1 MAMTGNH
8 SPRHSSDN
16 HQSRRATRL
25 PASSPWNQVVC
36 GESEPVAAVPSSSTE
51 DFPSAAAPVEDFSS
65 SATESSDNGGAAKR
79 PVWNKPSPNGAAAA
93 AASEVRPE
101 MDANSWPLP
110 SESTRA
116 ATKSE
121 SLKGLLDGSSVPQ
134 SQGLGSMSSSSPSQR
149 EVSDNAS
156 TNSVVPAR
164 QKSTKHHSSNASS
177 NGGHMQHSASQVSI
191 AATGSRN
198 SSPKDHTQR
207 SGFASHDHPQQ
218 RNSFRNRNG
227 GQHQRGDG
235 SHHHNYG
242 NRHDQDWNNNRTFGS
257 RDTHVPPRVVPRFI
271 RPPPPPNSAQFF
283 HPSPMR
289 PFGSPIGFHELAP
302 QLVFVAAPPPP
313 PDSLRGVPFVP
324 PMPHHS
330 LFFTGPDP
338 QLHNKIVNQVD
349 YYFRELTVD
358 IPQLVYCSNE
368 NLVKDTFLR
377 QNMDD
382 QGWVPIKLIAGFN
395 KVMHLT
401 DNIQVILDAIRTSSV
416 VEVQG
421 DKIRRR
427 NDWRRWIMHPPV
439 QFSNATTIG
448 VLNPDMLAEQVHNIA
463 LETSD
468 YDGAGGPDVLP
479 DTSRHRSTFRDLQL
493 STSEGPGPGQ
503 VGIQEAQITPFQE
516 EIRAVNVL

>member
-1 MAMTGNH
+1 
-8 SPRHSSDN
+8 
-16 HQSRRATRL
+16 
-25 PASSPWNQVVC
+25 
-36 GESEPVAAVPSSSTE
+36 
-51 DFPSAAAPVEDFSS
+51 
-65 SATESSDNGGAAKR
+65 
-79 PVWNKPSPNGAAAA
+79 
-93 AASEVRPE
+93 
-101 MDANSWPLP
+101 
-110 SESTRA
+110 
-116 ATKSE
+116 
-121 SLKGLLDGSSVPQ
+121 
-134 SQGLGSMSSSSPSQR
+134 MSSSSPSQR

-257 RDTHVPPRVVPRFI
+257 RDTHVPPRVAPRFI

-289 PFGSPIGFHELAP
+289 PFGSPIGFHGMVFCHDDFFQYMNLLWWLYSFPELAP

-349 YYFRELTVD
+349 YYFR
-358 IPQLVYCSNE
+358 YCFYFGLS
-368 NLVKDTFLR
+368 VICFYYFLS
-377 QNMDD
+377 
-382 QGWVPIKLIAGFN
+382 LIG
-395 KVMHLT
+395 
-401 DNIQVILDAIRTSSV
+401 
-416 VEVQG
+416 
-421 DKIRRR
+421 
-427 NDWRRWIMHPPV
+427 
-439 QFSNATTIG
+439 
-448 VLNPDMLAEQVHNIA
+448 
-463 LETSD
+463 LESW
-468 YDGAGGPDVLP
+468 L
-479 DTSRHRSTFRDLQL
+479 
-493 STSEGPGPGQ
+493 
-503 VGIQEAQITPFQE
+503 
-516 EIRAVNVL
+516 

>member
-16 HQSRRATRL
+16 LRSRRATRL
-25 PASSPWNQVVC
+25 PASSPWNQVVR
-36 GESEPVAAVPSSSTE
+36 GESEPVAAAPSSSTE
-51 DFPSAAAPVEDFSS
+51 DFPSAAVPVDDFSS
-65 SATESSDNGGAAKR
+65 SAAESSDNGGAALR

-93 AASEVRPE
+93 ASDVRPE

-121 SLKGLLDGSSVPQ
+121 SSKGLLDGSSVPQ
-134 SQGLGSMSSSSPSQR
+134 SQGLGSTSFSSSQR
-149 EVSDNAS
+149 EVSDNARTNN
-156 TNSVVPAR
+156 TNSLVPAR
-164 QKSTKHHSSNASS
+164 QKTMKHHSSNASS
-177 NGGHMQHSASQVSI
+177 NGGHAQHSAPQVSI

-207 SGFASHDHPQQ
+207 SGFASNDHPQQ

-242 NRHDQDWNNNRTFGS
+242 NRRDQEWNNNRSFGS
-257 RDTHVPPRVVPRFI
+257 RDTHVPPRVAPRFI

-302 QLVFVAAPPPP
+302 PLVFVAAPPPP

-324 PMPHHS
+324 PMPHHP

-338 QLHNKIVNQVD
+338 QLHSKIVNQVD
-349 YYFRELTVD
+349 YYF
-358 IPQLVYCSNE
+358 SNE
-368 NLVKDTFLR
+368 NLVKDAFLR

-401 DNIQVILDAIRTSSV
+401 DNIQVILDAIQTSSV

-421 DKIRRR
+421 DKIRRQ

-448 VLNPDMLAEQVHNIA
+448 VLNPDKLAEQVQNIA
-463 LETSD
+463 LETSN
-468 YDGAGGPDVLP
+468 YDGAGGLDVQP
-479 DTSRHRSTFRDLQL
+479 DTSQHRSTFGDLQQL
-493 STSEGPGPGQ
+493 STSQ
-503 VGIQEAQITPFQE
+503 VGIQGSDHFIPA
-516 EIRAVNVL
+516 RN